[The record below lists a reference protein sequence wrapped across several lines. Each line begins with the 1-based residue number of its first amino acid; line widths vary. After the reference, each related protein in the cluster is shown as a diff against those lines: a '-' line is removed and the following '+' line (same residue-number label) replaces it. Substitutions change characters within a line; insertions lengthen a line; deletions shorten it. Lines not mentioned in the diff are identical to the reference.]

1 MDIAD
6 EKARC
11 RIIGPRALSREWP
24 AFFGHFQN
32 AALAKR
38 TTPPAIRHKRGI
50 FGQLCLTGGRFC
62 IADIDR
68 YILQNFLQQVMR
80 ILPIPILLALLLS
93 PAAPPHA
100 DDQLTGTVT
109 YGPGLPLEGARVYAL
124 EPTRAETLATG
135 TTDAAGM
142 FTLTLPAGTATDPLP
157 ATYVHRITALYP
169 QPLQDG
175 LRLQVH
181 FTAPPSEKALPVPE
195 IFDIT
200 GRRIAPEA
208 VRTAGVYFL
217 RLRFISGQTTP
228 PRSFVQTMRGIPE
241 IILLRTEPTVMGAG
255 KRSVAAREI
264 RLRIEHPNF
273 APFETV
279 LTVESG
285 TPVHVEAVLNPTTA
299 LLTPTATRPEN
310 LLFAIT
316 APPDL
321 LALYFG
327 LEQNDTL
334 QITHL
339 LLQQGEQLH
348 GVVFNERLYPI
359 QWIGDS
365 VTVAVRRLSRDAFD
379 PSRTFLAMVYQGT
392 EDTLTLDLS
401 DRPLSEVLDRF
412 ENVAGQPFPEARSL
426 ADAFPTWRLDSLA
439 ARAYRPTDE
448 REGYLAAA
456 TAFRTAYAAW
466 RLKEAAD
473 TLVGV
478 GKQLYGQALATAAK
492 YLVQVAAASLA
503 HIVNRELGPGNPNDP
518 SQELPRLPVLLCRGA
533 AKYGLCHYLFFRYLG
548 SSEPCVSFCKTS
560 LRCFSDICQ
569 PQTLDMQRALALREA
584 Y

>member
-1 MDIAD
+1 
-6 EKARC
+6 
-11 RIIGPRALSREWP
+11 
-24 AFFGHFQN
+24 
-32 AALAKR
+32 
-38 TTPPAIRHKRGI
+38 
-50 FGQLCLTGGRFC
+50 
-62 IADIDR
+62 
-68 YILQNFLQQVMR
+68 MR

-93 PAAPPHA
+93 PSAPPHA

-109 YGPGLPLEGARVYAL
+109 YGPGFPLEGARVYAL

-142 FTLTLPAGTATDPLP
+142 FTLTLPAGTATEPLP
-157 ATYVHRITALYP
+157 SDQTYRIVALYP
-169 QPLQDG
+169 RPVQEG

-181 FTAPPSEKALPVPE
+181 YAAPPTEKAPPVPE
-195 IFDIT
+195 LFDIT
-200 GRRIAPEA
+200 GRQLPPEV

-217 RLRFISGQTTP
+217 RLRFASGRYTS
-228 PRSFVQTMRGIPE
+228 PRSFVQTARGAPE
-241 IILLRTEPTVMGAG
+241 IVLLRTEATVSGAG
-255 KRSVAAREI
+255 KRSAGARDV
-264 RLRIEHPNF
+264 RLRIVHPHF

-285 TPVHVEAVLNPTTA
+285 TPVHVEAALTPTTA
-299 LLTPTATRPEN
+299 LLTPTATRPGN

-321 LALYFG
+321 MALYFG

-348 GVVFNERLYPI
+348 GVVFNESHHPI

-365 VTVAVRRLSRDAFD
+365 VTVAVRRLRRDPFD
-379 PSRTFLAMVYQGT
+379 PSRAFLAMVYQGT

-401 DRPLSEVLDRF
+401 DRLLAEVLDRF
-412 ENVAGQPFPEARSL
+412 ENVASQSFSEARSL
-426 ADAFPTWRLDSLA
+426 ADAFPTWSLDSLV
-439 ARAYRPTDE
+439 ARAYRPSVA
-448 REGYLAAA
+448 REDYLAAA
-456 TAFRTAYAAW
+456 TAFRTAHAAW
-466 RLKEAAD
+466 RLREAAD
-473 TLVGV
+473 TLVGA
-478 GKQLYGQALATAAK
+478 GKQLYGQALAIAAK

-518 SQELPRLPVLLCRGA
+518 TQDLPQLPVLLCRGA

>member
-1 MDIAD
+1 M
-6 EKARC
+6 
-11 RIIGPRALSREWP
+11 
-24 AFFGHFQN
+24 
-32 AALAKR
+32 AKR

-50 FGQLCLTGGRFC
+50 FRRLNLTGGRFC

-80 ILPIPILLALLLS
+80 SLPIPILLALLLS
-93 PAAPPHA
+93 PSAPPHA

-109 YGPGLPLEGARVYAL
+109 YGPGFPLEGAQVYAL
-124 EPTRAETLATG
+124 EPTRAETLASG
-135 TTDAAGM
+135 TTDAAGN
-142 FTLTLPAGTATDPLP
+142 FTLTLPAGTAVEPFPSDQ
-157 ATYVHRITALYP
+157 TYRIVALYP
-169 QPLQDG
+169 RPVPEG

-181 FTAPPSEKALPVPE
+181 YAAPPTEKAPPVPE
-195 IFDIT
+195 LFDVT
-200 GRRIAPEA
+200 GRQLPPEV

-217 RLRFISGQTTP
+217 RLRFASGRYTS
-228 PRSFVQTMRGIPE
+228 PRSFVQTARGAPE
-241 IILLRTEPTVMGAG
+241 IVLLRTEATVSGAG
-255 KRSVAAREI
+255 KRSTGARDV
-264 RLRIEHPNF
+264 RLRIEHSNF
-273 APFETV
+273 TPFETV

-285 TPVHVEAVLNPTTA
+285 TPVHVEAALNPTTA

-348 GVVFNERLYPI
+348 GVVFNESYHPI

-365 VTVAVRRLSRDAFD
+365 VTVAVRRLRRDPFD

-401 DRPLSEVLDRF
+401 DRLLAEVLDRF
-412 ENVAGQPFPEARSL
+412 ENTAGQSFSEARAL
-426 ADAFPTWRLDSLA
+426 AEAFPAWSLDSLA
-439 ARAYRPTDE
+439 FRPSAE
-448 REGYLAAA
+448 QAGLLAAV
-456 TAFRTAYAAW
+456 TAFRTAHAAW
-466 RLKEAAD
+466 RLQEAAD
-473 TLVGV
+473 TLVGS

-503 HIVNRELGPGNPNDP
+503 HVVNRELGPGSPNNPTQD
-518 SQELPRLPVLLCRGA
+518 LPQLPVLLCRGA
-533 AKYGLCHYLFFRYLG
+533 AKYNLCHYLFFRYLG
-548 SSEPCVSFCKTS
+548 SAEPCVSFCKTS
-560 LRCFSDICQ
+560 LRCFTDICQ
-569 PQTLDMQRALALREA
+569 PQTLDMQRALALREV